1 MGVKEGQKCRQNGRN
16 GTRKEVN
23 FRYAYNNNKLKIII
37 VVKFFPSTKLSIE
50 D

>member
-16 GTRKEVN
+16 GTGKEVN
-23 FRYAYNNNKLKIII
+23 FRYAYDNKLTINI
-37 VVKFFPSTKLSIE
+37 VVQFFPSTKLSIE